1 MSSSTK
7 VHDDGSTTSVRQ
19 PTILNKPIP
28 ASVSPSPPV
37 DYGAVSNTPEPF
49 ADAPEKL
56 SGLGK
61 ANAFVLAHIGLFML
75 LGAQFLASV
84 QGLIARFL
92 AISLPDGRKYHAFEV
107 LFARMSITLIGCLMW
122 MWWNSV
128 EHAPF
133 GRKDVRWLLI
143 ARGMGGLVGVY
154 GLYSQPPPPI
164 HKAAP
169 AVC

>member
-1 MSSSTK
+1 MSSSIK
-7 VHDDGSTTSVRQ
+7 VHDGDSSAQ
-19 PTILNKPIP
+19 PTILNE
-28 ASVSPSPPV
+28 SVSPSPPTN
-37 DYGAVSNTPEPF
+37 YGTLESFT
-49 ADAPEKL
+49 DAPGGEL

-61 ANAFVLAHIGLFML
+61 AKAFVLAHLGLFML
-75 LGAQFLASV
+75 LGSQFLSSV
-84 QGLIARFL
+84 QGLITRFL

-107 LFARMSITLIGCLMW
+107 LFARMSITLIGCLAW

-154 GLYSQPPPPI
+154 GLYSKLSP
-164 HKAAP
+164 
-169 AVC
+169 VCV

>member
-7 VHDDGSTTSVRQ
+7 VHDSNFSAPALAAAQ
-19 PTILNKPIP
+19 PAIP
-28 ASVSPSPPV
+28 SESVSPSPPAN
-37 DYGAVSNTPEPF
+37 YGTLESFTG
-49 ADAPEKL
+49 APGREL

-61 ANAFVLAHIGLFML
+61 AKAFVLAHLGLFLL
-75 LGAQFLASV
+75 LGAQFLSSV
-84 QGLIARFL
+84 QGLITRFL

-107 LFARMSITLIGCLMW
+107 LFARMSITLIGCLAW

-133 GRKDVRWLLI
+133 GRKDVRWLMI

-154 GLYSQPPPPI
+154 GLYSKPHP
-164 HKAAP
+164 
-169 AVC
+169 VCV